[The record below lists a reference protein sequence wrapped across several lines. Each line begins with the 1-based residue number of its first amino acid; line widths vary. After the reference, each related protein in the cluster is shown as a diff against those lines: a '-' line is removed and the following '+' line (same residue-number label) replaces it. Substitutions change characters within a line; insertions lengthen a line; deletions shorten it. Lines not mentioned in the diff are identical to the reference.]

1 MKGTIMPVEK
11 FDRLLDKE
19 FSQSLENPKLDRL
32 ELDVMRRITAIKN
45 DQTISWYDKMFASF
59 LIPQFQTTSI
69 IFALFLGIGASPFM
83 PNDVVSNKLT
93 LEEFSYNSPHLSL
106 NLNKELK

>member
-1 MKGTIMPVEK
+1 MPVEK
-11 FDRLLDKE
+11 FDQLLDKE
-19 FSQSLENPKLDRL
+19 FSQSPENPKLDSL

-59 LIPQFQTTSI
+59 LIPQFQAASVVL
-69 IFALFLGIGASPFM
+69 ALFLGIGTSPFM
-83 PNDVVSNKLT
+83 PNDSVVPNKLT